1 MSFDLYL
8 LYRRCANCPFFVLC
22 APASTA
28 LKKATLR
35 AAGASKKEADH
46 KSASSSI
53 FTLQK
58 TKQWPPHALPSR
70 GETPDGR
77 THWGSELIDR

>member
-28 LKKATLR
+28 LKKRPSAPQ
-35 AAGASKKEADH
+35 APQKKRLTINQPHQAFLLFKKPNNGRHTFCHLAER
-46 KSASSSI
+46 
-53 FTLQK
+53 LQM
-58 TKQWPPHALPSR
+58 
-70 GETPDGR
+70 G
-77 THWGSELIDR
+77 ELIGGVN